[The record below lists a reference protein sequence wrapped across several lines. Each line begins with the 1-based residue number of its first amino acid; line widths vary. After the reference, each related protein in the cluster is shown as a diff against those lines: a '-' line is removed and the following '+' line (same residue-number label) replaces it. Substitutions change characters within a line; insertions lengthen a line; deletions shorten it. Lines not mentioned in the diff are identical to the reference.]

1 MNALHRVEREREREQ
16 RERPDEGDDPIIVFG
31 KDVTPRRRSVLA
43 LQVERDPSRSS
54 LGTTRLS
61 FRPGQA
67 FCHPHLPWRRRRW
80 L

>member
-16 RERPDEGDDPIIVFG
+16 RERTDEGDDPIIVFG

-43 LQVERDPSRSS
+43 LQVERPEQQ
-54 LGTTRLS
+54 LLKAPRLS
-61 FRPGQA
+61 LRPGQA
-67 FCHPHLPWRRRRW
+67 FCQPRRRW